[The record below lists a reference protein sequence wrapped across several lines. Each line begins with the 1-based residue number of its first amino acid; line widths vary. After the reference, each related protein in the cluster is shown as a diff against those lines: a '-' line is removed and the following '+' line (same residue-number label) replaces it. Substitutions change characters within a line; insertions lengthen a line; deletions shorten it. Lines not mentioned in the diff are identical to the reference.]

1 MTEDD
6 RGTLGDGSLGDDV
19 IVEHEPTITY
29 VPVNEDALSV
39 LTPEQA
45 AAIAGIKGFALIVQR
60 GPQTGKTWLLPNG
73 GTTIGRDPSNDI
85 VLDDITV
92 SRNHCDIEL
101 SGDQLVLIDLGST
114 NGTYVNDKRADRHQL
129 APGDR
134 LLVGKFHLVVAHG
147 DG

>member
-1 MTEDD
+1 MAEEHTGE
-6 RGTLGDGSLGDDV
+6 LGDDV

-29 VPVNEDALSV
+29 VPVNEDVLSV

-45 AAIAGIKGFALIVQR
+45 AAIAGIEGFALIVQR
-60 GPQTGKTWLLPNG
+60 GPQTGKTWLLPS
-73 GTTIGRDPSNDI
+73 GTTSIGRDPTNDI

-92 SRNHCDIEL
+92 SRHHCDI
-101 SGDQLVLIDLGST
+101 QLDDDRLTLIDQGST
-114 NGTYVNDKRADRHQL
+114 NGTYVNDGRADRHDL

>member
-1 MTEDD
+1 M
-6 RGTLGDGSLGDDV
+6 GDDV

-29 VPVNEDALSV
+29 VPVTEDALSV

-45 AAIAGIKGFALIVQR
+45 AAIAGIEGFALIVQR
-60 GPQTGKTWLLPNG
+60 GPQTGKTWLLPAG
-73 GTTIGRDPSNDI
+73 ETSIGRDPSNDI

-92 SRNHCDIEL
+92 SRHHCDIEL
-101 SGDQLVLIDLGST
+101 RDEQLTLYDRGST
-114 NGTYVNDKRADRHQL
+114 NGTYVNEARADHHPL